1 MSKMTHYTN
10 FTSQDSSESLS
21 VINFVHS
28 NREVISN
35 PRRFQA
41 IRNDKEKLII
51 QLSPVTSRYD
61 VTTSTLCRGTPEAD
75 MLAILARSGA
85 PVTEVVTMFL
95 IEASYGDI
103 VYR

>member
-1 MSKMTHYTN
+1 MTHYTN
-10 FTSQDSSESLS
+10 FNSQDSNESLS
-21 VINFVHS
+21 VINFLNS
-28 NREVISN
+28 NSEAISN

-41 IRNDKEKLII
+41 IRNDTEKLIM
-51 QLSPVTSRYD
+51 QLVPVNSRHD

-75 MLAILARSGA
+75 MLSILARSGA

-95 IEASYGDI
+95 IEASDGDI

>member
-1 MSKMTHYTN
+1 MTQYTN
-10 FTSQDSSESLS
+10 FTSQDSKESLS
-21 VINFVHS
+21 VINFLQS
-28 NREVISN
+28 NSEAISN

-41 IRNDKEKLII
+41 IRNDTEKLIM
-51 QLSPVTSRYD
+51 QLIPVGSRHD

-85 PVTEVVTMFL
+85 PVTELVTMFL
-95 IEASYGDI
+95 IEASDDGDI

>member
-1 MSKMTHYTN
+1 MTHYTN
-10 FTSQDSSESLS
+10 FPSHDSSESLS
-21 VINFVHS
+21 VINFLQS
-28 NREVISN
+28 NNEAISN

-41 IRNDKEKLII
+41 IRNDTERLIM
-51 QLSPVTSRYD
+51 QLIPVSSRLD

-85 PVTEVVTMFL
+85 PITEVVTMFL
-95 IEASYGDI
+95 IEASDDGDI

>member
-1 MSKMTHYTN
+1 MTQYTN
-10 FTSQDSSESLS
+10 FTSQDSKESLS
-21 VINFVHS
+21 VINFLQS
-28 NREVISN
+28 NSEAISN

-41 IRNDKEKLII
+41 IRNDTEKLIM
-51 QLSPVTSRYD
+51 QLIPVGSRHD

-103 VYR
+103 LYR

>member
-1 MSKMTHYTN
+1 MTHYTN
-10 FTSQDSSESLS
+10 FTSQYSSESLS
-21 VINFVHS
+21 VINFIQSHS
-28 NREVISN
+28 EVISN

-41 IRNDKEKLII
+41 IRNDTEKLIM
-51 QLSPVTSRYD
+51 QLVPVNSRHD

-95 IEASYGDI
+95 IEASDGDI